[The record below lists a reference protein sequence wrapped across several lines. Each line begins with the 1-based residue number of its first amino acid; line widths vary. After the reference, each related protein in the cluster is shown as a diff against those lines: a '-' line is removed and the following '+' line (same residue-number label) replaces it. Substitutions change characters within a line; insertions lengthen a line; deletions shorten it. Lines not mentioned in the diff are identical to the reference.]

1 MSTKAPPTLPP
12 SGPPPP
18 PMRRLTVAEY
28 HHMIDT
34 GILSEN
40 DNVELLEGWIV
51 PKMPRKPP
59 HDGVIQM
66 TSKALGQRLPSGW
79 EIRIQSAITT
89 ADSEPE
95 PDIGVVRG
103 DERTYLHRHPQP
115 QDVGLLV
122 EVAETSLTQD
132 RQEKGRI
139 YARAGIA
146 HYWII
151 NLVDNQVECYSN
163 HSMTSGYKQRID
175 YRALDQI
182 PFVLDGQLVA
192 MIPASEFLP

>member
-1 MSTKAPPTLPP
+1 MSTKAPPNLPP

-18 PMRRLTVAEY
+18 MRRFTLAEY

-66 TSKALGQRLPSGW
+66 TSKALSNRLPSGW

-122 EVAETSLTQD
+122 AVAETPLTQD

-163 HSMTSGYKQRID
+163 HSLVAGYQQRID
-175 YRALDQI
+175 YRAQDQI
-182 PFVLDGQLVA
+182 PFVLDGQIVA